1 MRVIYVYTYAI
12 KRSTQS
18 KSAHFFFTNFY
29 VFSMILFFCLQVNQ
43 ILSRTSENR
52 CTRHGHFPFRKSLQG
67 EQDVQLALTLAI
79 YYSVMLLH
87 VYVLKWNCVVSELSN
102 KTKNIFLF
110 FHFPLLSSHWCKW
123 LYVVW
128 PLCSLYPL
136 SFESLHHL
144 PLILWK
150 SFTKS
155 FRCQSSAS

>member
-18 KSAHFFFTNFY
+18 KSAHFFFTNFS

-87 VYVLKWNCVVSELSN
+87 VYVLKWNCVVGELSN

-110 FHFPLLSSHWCKW
+110 FSSIFHFWVHIDVNGCMLFDRS
-123 LYVVW
+123 VV
-128 PLCSLYPL
+128 CIHCRSN
-136 SFESLHHL
+136 
-144 PLILWK
+144 
-150 SFTKS
+150 
-155 FRCQSSAS
+155 RCIICL